1 MSAQTSMPAQM
12 APLPSFRLRV
22 RYAKR
27 GRLAYLGHLEVIH
40 TIERAVRRAA
50 MPYAVSQGFSP
61 HMRVGFTSAL
71 PVGTSSS
78 CEWFDLFL
86 TDLVPAPEALRRL
99 CAASAPDLMPDLAGY
114 IDLRT
119 PALTAEITRVGY
131 RIELVPAPGRSY
143 GTESVRAALESIR
156 ARQCIPYQRGKKAKE
171 LDLEKTLL
179 GFTVVGEPCSL
190 LILTLDT
197 LCDNEGS
204 LRPEILL
211 AALDQE
217 LTRCDD
223 PIVSTGIQNLVSFER
238 YRVERIYQKIVL
250 EDGSLADPLD
260 VSSASV
266 ARVVEP

>member
-40 TIERAVRRAA
+40 TIERAVRRAGL
-50 MPYAVSQGFSP
+50 PYAVSQGFSP

-99 CAASAPDLMPDLAGY
+99 QAASAPDLMPDLAGY
-114 IDLRT
+114 IALRT
-119 PALTAEITRVGY
+119 PALTAQITRVGY

-143 GTESVRAALESIR
+143 GAGNVRAALESIR
-156 ARQCIPYQRGKKAKE
+156 ARKRIPYQRSRKAKE

-179 GFTVVGEPCSL
+179 GCAVLGEPGAS

-197 LCDNEGS
+197 ACDNEGS

-211 AALDQE
+211 SALDQE
-217 LTRCDD
+217 LTHRNES
-223 PIVSTGIQNLVSFER
+223 IVSTGIQDLVSFER
-238 YRVERIYQKIVL
+238 YHVERVWQRIVD
-250 EDGSLADPLD
+250 EDGSLREPL
-260 VSSASV
+260 
-266 ARVVEP
+266 